1 MKNKIIEFLKSKGY
15 IFIALICLAAVV
27 AAGVSLINMEG
38 SEADAPVAAYKTPEG
53 SRSDVSSATAKPSDS
68 SDTSVSTP
76 QSTIASKPIDDT
88 QNGDDVSDNN
98 TDNTNESRPKISI
111 LKPIDGNIQIDF
123 AANKL
128 VFNTTMQEWR
138 THAGVDIETS
148 AGSEI
153 KAAAGGKISAIK
165 SDPRYGLTVV
175 IEHDINNTAFTTI
188 YCGIDKTSG
197 SIQAGSNIKAGDV
210 IGTVGEDIF
219 CERAQGAHLHFELIE
234 DNIPLDPTEYW
245 E

>member
-1 MKNKIIEFLKSKGY
+1 MKNKIIEFLKAKGY

-27 AAGVSLINMEG
+27 AAGISLINMG
-38 SEADAPVAAYKTPEG
+38 NSEIDAPVAAYKTPEG
-53 SRSDVSSATAKPSDS
+53 SKSDISTATSKPSDP
-68 SDTSVSTP
+68 SVSSP

-88 QNGDDVSDNN
+88 QTGDGANN
-98 TDNTNESRPKISI
+98 NDPDNTNGNKPKISI
-111 LKPIDGNIQIDF
+111 VKPIDGKIQIDF

-138 THAGVDIETS
+138 THAGIDIEAS
-148 AGSEI
+148 AGAEI
-153 KAAAGGKISAIK
+153 KAAASGKIAAVK

-175 IEHDINNTAFTTI
+175 IEHDINNCAFTTI
-188 YCGIDKTSG
+188 YCGLDKTSG
-197 SIQAGSNIKAGDV
+197 NIQAGSDIKAGDV

-234 DNIPLDPTEYW
+234 NNIPLDPTEYW